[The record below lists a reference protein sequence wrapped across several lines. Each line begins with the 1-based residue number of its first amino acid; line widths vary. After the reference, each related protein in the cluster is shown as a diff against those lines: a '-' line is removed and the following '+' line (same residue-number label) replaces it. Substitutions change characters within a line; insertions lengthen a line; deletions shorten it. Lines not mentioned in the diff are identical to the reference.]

1 MQYYVAVDKLLTYG
15 FCLEV
20 VDLQLSHTGPGFA
33 TCGEPKHTVADPAH
47 KTLLSRFNLM
57 SASGLP
63 SWRRLPNYTVTHS
76 RRIVF
81 HLRKFL

>member
-20 VDLQLSHTGPGFA
+20 VDLQLSHTGPGIA
-33 TCGEPKHTVADPAH
+33 TCGDDPAH